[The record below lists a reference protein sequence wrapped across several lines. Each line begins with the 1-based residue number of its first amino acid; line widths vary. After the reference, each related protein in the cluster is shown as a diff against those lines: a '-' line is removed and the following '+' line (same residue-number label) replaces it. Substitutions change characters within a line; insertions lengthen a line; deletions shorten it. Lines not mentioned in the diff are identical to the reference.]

1 MENTEEGAQN
11 PDPEM
16 ISFDDFLK
24 MMECMPHLVL
34 ESYYLTLPR
43 ILV

>member
-24 MMECMPHLVL
+24 MME
-34 ESYYLTLPR
+34 
-43 ILV
+43 